1 MKDKILAYLQTKTIA
16 RNIKE
21 YEILDSTQE
30 MAKTM
35 IKKVPNGT
43 MILAKEQKNG
53 IGTHQRKWYTNKK
66 DNITFTLILYPNCK
80 VSELE
85 GITIKIAKCIKEV
98 LKENYNIE
106 VEIKEPNDIMLN
118 NRKLAGILT
127 QTSTIEER
135 VQYLLIGIGLNVNQ
149 TEFVKEIENVATSL
163 KKEYRREFE
172 KEKIIA
178 EICNKLEKCL
188 IGEST

>member
-1 MKDKILAYLQTKTIA
+1 MTRSIQKYLQTKIIA

-35 IKKVPNGT
+35 IGKEPHGT
-43 MILAKEQKNG
+43 MILTKQQTNG
-53 IGTHQRKWYTNKK
+53 IGTHQRKWYTNPN

-80 VSELE
+80 ISELE
-85 GITIKIAKCIKEV
+85 GITIQIAECIKKA
-98 LKENYNIE
+98 LKELYNIE
-106 VEIKEPNDIMLN
+106 VKIKEPNDIMLN
-118 NRKLAGILT
+118 NKKLAGILT
-127 QTSTIEER
+127 QTSTIEEQ

-149 TEFVKEIENVATSL
+149 TEFINEIEEIATSL
-163 KKEYRREFE
+163 KKEYQTEFE

-178 EICNKLEKCL
+178 EICNKIEENLKF
-188 IGEST
+188 